1 MPLKSQKGSILIWL
15 IVSFLII
22 GLLSGGLYYYLEIY
36 NPAQYAKAILPIYD
50 EIRTQQVGSSFQDV
64 GDYEGALA
72 ALDQYET
79 SFTNWRNQILALNPS
94 PINNPPAFLTNSK
107 RSQQIQED
115 FTMILDF
122 FISNIAGAK
131 EKAHFMIKAKQ
142 LFLLLR
148 PDLTEYPPKAVPAGQ
163 GVPLPPPPNTVGEY
177 LNVWEGR
184 ISQAKVVAADLFSEP
199 QDLREVSFEEL
210 KSLWQQAEE
219 GFDAVLSFLKTQDSN
234 IPFSEVQKLI
244 PPAEQ
249 AVYLKA
255 DKVDEFLPLL
265 EKVLIRYSAE
275 NILKFQ
281 FSADSSTQSEFN
293 LSAGRLDIAIK
304 DIKAK
309 YSQ

>member
-1 MPLKSQKGSILIWL
+1 MLLRSQKGFIWIWL
-15 IVSFLII
+15 IVIFVII
-22 GLLSGGLYYYLEIY
+22 GVLGGGLYYYLEIY
-36 NPAQYAKAILPIYD
+36 NPVQYAKAVIPIYD
-50 EIRTQQVGSSFQDV
+50 EIRTQQVGMNFKGG
-64 GDYEGALA
+64 GDYEGAVTTLN
-72 ALDQYET
+72 QYET
-79 SFTNWRNQILALNPS
+79 SFTNWHNQLRVLNPS
-94 PINNPPAFLTNSK
+94 PISNLPSFLTNTK
-107 RSQQIQED
+107 KSQQIQED

-131 EKAHFMIKAKQ
+131 EKAHFMIKAKD

-177 LNVWEGR
+177 LTVWEGR

-199 QDLREVSFEEL
+199 QDLGEVSFEEL
-210 KSLWQQAEE
+210 KSLWLETEE
-219 GFDAVLSFLKTQDSN
+219 GFDAVFSFLKTQDPN

-244 PPAEQ
+244 PKSEQ
-249 AVYLKA
+249 AVYLKV
-255 DKVDEFLPLL
+255 DKIDEFLPLF

-293 LSAGRLDIAIK
+293 LRTGRLDVAIK